1 MLPFY
6 ISRMFGL
13 QSKKHGVAIVDEKG
27 IKLVFREATEVK
39 LLPGDEADQLTI
51 EWTNLIDM
59 RAIRGIISDQLELR
73 LHQMIGDEPDGKNDN
88 VILLELQ
95 KRERDKLERFEESV
109 RAFQSGGRRDDV
121 DDVLD
126 DVRDLLDRM

>member
-109 RAFQSGGRRDDV
+109 RAFQSGDRRDDV